1 MKIVKQ
7 MLMHIGTL
15 YEKSDTRRAYSD
27 SFTLHLESQF
37 CLQHLKRLDP
47 KIVCFS
53 LTQTKIHPPV
63 ISDS

>member
-37 CLQHLKRLDP
+37 LSTASKTFR
-47 KIVCFS
+47 S
-53 LTQTKIHPPV
+53 
-63 ISDS
+63 